1 MPRRKVVDDDPVH
14 SDEPKGE
21 ALPALE
27 DFVRKLSGLFSNEI
41 GIPEEAPVTTAHPL
55 AASAGFILRKMVAV

>member
-1 MPRRKVVDDDPVH
+1 MPRRKAVEDEPVH

-27 DFVRKLSGLFSNEI
+27 DFVRKLSNVFSSDV
-41 GIPEEAPVTTAHPL
+41 GVPEVMPMIEEEEETEERED
-55 AASAGFILRKMVAV
+55 SE